1 MSAFIIVSTGKPK
14 IACHCRR
21 QRSRDKQGQS
31 RDKAVTN
38 SDKQGQ
44 TRKFPFCSCLSLS
57 VPVCPCM
64 YLIVLVCPCLSLYVS
79 TFVIPSCLPMQMNI
93 TVFISINIVT
103 LTFIAKATAPM
114 HAKLVFNFLFTFH
127 LASSTPLSFNQN
139 SSILVINITKGFTW
153 FLSSLVFSV

>member
-1 MSAFIIVSTGKPK
+1 MPVIAGDSAAGT
-14 IACHCRR
+14 
-21 QRSRDKQGQS
+21 S
-31 RDKAVTN
+31 RDKAGTRQWQTVTN
-38 SDKQGQ
+38 RDKHGQ

-64 YLIVLVCPCLSLYVS
+64 SLIVLVCPTLSLYVS

-114 HAKLVFNFLFTFH
+114 HAKLVFNFFFTFH